1 MHQQIA
7 DRLTAWHGE
16 NLRELPWRGNPAGAR
31 SAYAVWISEVMAQQ
45 TRLSV
50 VVDYFNRWMARF
62 PTVEQLALA
71 DRQEVLKQW
80 EGLGYYSRARNLHR
94 AAQIIVTEFGGRL
107 PRTRRELLM
116 LPGIGEYTAGAIL
129 SLSFG
134 LPEPVLDGNAKRVIS
149 RLWDID
155 ENIDLP
161 ATERQLW
168 SLSRRMVE
176 AAARPGAMN
185 EGLMELGAL
194 LCRRRNPLCGECPL
208 RPCCLARARGVQ
220 NERPV
225 RSPGK
230 KTPHVEVAAAVIW
243 EGVRGD
249 SRLLIGRRPEK
260 GLLGGLWSFPNGA
273 RDETDK
279 DLTTSLERAVRRDLG
294 VAITVG
300 EQVTT
305 VDHAFTHFRM
315 TLAAFHARIHTG
327 IPQALGLADW
337 CWTTLEEIDRFPC
350 PVPDRKIIGALR
362 EARESLSA
370 G

>member
-62 PTVEQLALA
+62 PTVEQLARA

-94 AAQIIVTEFGGRL
+94 AAQIIVTEFGGQL

-149 RLWDID
+149 
-155 ENIDLP
+155 P
-161 ATERQLW
+161 
-168 SLSRRMVE
+168 
-176 AAARPGAMN
+176 
-185 EGLMELGAL
+185 
-194 LCRRRNPLCGECPL
+194 
-208 RPCCLARARGVQ
+208 
-220 NERPV
+220 PV
-225 RSPGK
+225 GY
-230 KTPHVEVAAAVIW
+230 
-243 EGVRGD
+243 
-249 SRLLIGRRPEK
+249 
-260 GLLGGLWSFPNGA
+260 
-273 RDETDK
+273 
-279 DLTTSLERAVRRDLG
+279 
-294 VAITVG
+294 
-300 EQVTT
+300 
-305 VDHAFTHFRM
+305 
-315 TLAAFHARIHTG
+315 
-327 IPQALGLADW
+327 
-337 CWTTLEEIDRFPC
+337 
-350 PVPDRKIIGALR
+350 
-362 EARESLSA
+362 
-370 G
+370 